1 MRRRFFIGVVAV
13 GVAACAKPDAAKTDT
28 ATAAATATGA
38 ASAMASGSAAAK
50 IGETTGLNT
59 PESVRYDAELD
70 VFYVSNIN
78 GNPSQHDNNGFIA
91 IVRADSTALP
101 PKMLVEGGKN
111 GVTLDAPKGLAL
123 AGDTLWVADINHV
136 RAFNRKTGAKLA
148 DIDLSTQKAQ
158 FLNDAVIGGDGAV
171 YVTDTGIAFDAN
183 GGTTHPGKDQ
193 ILKISGGKATALTAD
208 SLDAPNGI
216 AWDKANGRFVLGGF
230 AAKAVQTWKP
240 GDKMPAT
247 LAMGPGQYDGVEVLG
262 DGRVLV
268 TSWADSS
275 VSVVQNGALS
285 KMIGGVSGPADIG
298 IDTKRNLVAV
308 PRFSDAKVEYYRI
321 P

>member
-1 MRRRFFIGVVAV
+1 MQTRLMIVITAAA
-13 GVAACAKPDAAKTDT
+13 VAACAKQEAPKTDT
-28 ATAAATATGA
+28 VTTSAKP
-38 ASAMASGSAAAK
+38 ASSAAADSK
-50 IGETTGLNT
+50 VGETAGMKT
-59 PESVRYDAELD
+59 PESVRYDPELD

-91 IVRADSTALP
+91 IVRADSTSAA

-123 AGDTLWVADINHV
+123 SGDTLWVADINHV

-148 DIDLSTQKAQ
+148 DIDLSSQKAQ
-158 FLNDAVIGGDGAV
+158 FLNDAAIGGDGAV
-171 YVTDTGIAFDAN
+171 YITDSGIAFDST
-183 GGTTHPGKDQ
+183 GGMTHPGKDQ
-193 ILKISGGKATALTAD
+193 IFKISGGKATAITAD
-208 SLDAPNGI
+208 SLDSPNGI
-216 AWDKANGRFVLGGF
+216 TWDKANGRFVLGGF
-230 AAKAVQTWKP
+230 AAKAVQTWKV
-240 GDKMPAT
+240 GDKKPAT
-247 LAMGPGQYDGVEVLG
+247 LAMGAGQYDGVEVLG

-285 KMIGGVSGPADIG
+285 KIIGGVSGPADIG
-298 IDTKRNLVAV
+298 VDTKRNLVVV
-308 PRFSDAKVEYYRI
+308 PRFNDGKIEYYKI